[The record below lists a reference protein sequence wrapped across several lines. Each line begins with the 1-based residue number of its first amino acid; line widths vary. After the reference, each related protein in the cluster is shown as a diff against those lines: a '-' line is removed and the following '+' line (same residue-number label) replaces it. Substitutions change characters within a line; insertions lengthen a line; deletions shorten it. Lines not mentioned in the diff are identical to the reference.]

1 MPAPHRL
8 TPAYAGLGLA
18 ALASIWSTPM
28 AAQTP
33 SGLPQSMPLA
43 QPTAPMVTA
52 PSGPGTPNAPNNRA
66 TQSDVPPDLGLGNL
80 TPDQVAQLDAIFATY
95 QPQIEAATIAYGEA
109 LTVLNDRLVPATTD
123 DALTQARNQAVAA
136 KRALDDLVYARN
148 LALRSVLTL
157 EQRQA
162 INDSLR
168 AWLGLAPVNPV
179 AVFPQTLV
187 GMPVEAAIA
196 QLQADGWSLV
206 VETPGLMGLDRNN
219 QQLDLDVGRDGQI
232 ATATLR

>member
-8 TPAYAGLGLA
+8 TPVYAGLGLV
-18 ALASIWSTPM
+18 ALVSVWSTPM

-33 SGLPQSMPLA
+33 PSLPQSMPLA

-52 PSGPGTPNAPNNRA
+52 PSAPGTPSHQPGQPDA
-66 TQSDVPPDLGLGNL
+66 TPDLGLGNL

-95 QPQIEAATIAYGEA
+95 QPQIEAATTAYGEA
-109 LTVLNDRLVPATTD
+109 LTVLNDRLVPSTTD

-168 AWLGLAPVNPV
+168 AWLGLEPVNPT

-187 GMPVEAAIA
+187 GMPVAAAIA
-196 QLQADGWSLV
+196 QLQADGWNLV

-219 QQLDLDVGRDGQI
+219 QQLDLDVGRNGQI

>member
-18 ALASIWSTPM
+18 ALVSVWSAPM

-33 SGLPQSMPLA
+33 PSLPQSMPLA
-43 QPTAPMVTA
+43 QPTAPMVTVPSA
-52 PSGPGTPNAPNNRA
+52 PSAPHQQGQPGA
-66 TQSDVPPDLGLGNL
+66 TPDLGLGSL

-95 QPQIEAATIAYGEA
+95 QPQIEAATTAYGEA
-109 LTVLNDRLVPATTD
+109 LTVLNDLLVPATTD
-123 DALTQARNQAVAA
+123 GALTQARNQAVAA
-136 KRALDDLVYARN
+136 GRALDDLVYGRN
-148 LALRSVLTL
+148 LAIRSVLTL

-168 AWLGLAPVNPV
+168 AWLGLEPVNPT

-187 GMPVEAAIA
+187 GMPVDAAIA

-219 QQLDLDVGRDGQI
+219 QQLDLDVGRNGQI

>member
-1 MPAPHRL
+1 
-8 TPAYAGLGLA
+8 
-18 ALASIWSTPM
+18 
-28 AAQTP
+28 
-33 SGLPQSMPLA
+33 
-43 QPTAPMVTA
+43 
-52 PSGPGTPNAPNNRA
+52 
-66 TQSDVPPDLGLGNL
+66 
-80 TPDQVAQLDAIFATY
+80 VAQLDAIFATY

-109 LTVLNDRLVPATTD
+109 LTVLNDRLVPSTTD
-123 DALTQARNQAVAA
+123 DALTPARNQAVAA
-136 KRALDDLVYARN
+136 RRTLDDLVYARN

-168 AWLGLAPVNPV
+168 AWLGLEPVTPV

-219 QQLDLDVGRDGQI
+219 QQLDLDVGRNGQI